1 MTPPNKH
8 KPNTYL
14 ANLFTIFFYQF
25 FVAGDSPK
33 TPVIGQRKI
42 IVKNPDGT
50 TKIIHQSIPANATPK
65 TPGEPSTQKVQIIR
79 GPDGKVSVRG
89 LNPNQQLIQMPDG
102 KLHVLTQSTPGQK
115 TGTVLN
121 RSNQKVITKVVNH
134 QSTATST
141 PTSSQKVVIR
151 QQVQKAPTM
160 VVKSATPKVIPQR
173 VVVSGGQILNSTP
186 QKVQVTTNSG
196 QKIITSK
203 AQLLAGTPQKIAQP
217 SNLQQILTQ
226 GTPSQK
232 IVINQSAGNKLILSG
247 QHTAVSQQ
255 QNVVQSPPPVQQQTQ
270 QIIVN
275 QPQQKVVQQYVNSS
289 NQQQQIIV
297 GGQRIILNP
306 GQRIITQQQP
316 VQQQVVQQQVVQQQV
331 VHQQM
336 VPTVVQQQP
345 QILQQVK
352 KYNSFGFTNNWRAIL

>member
-1 MTPPNKH
+1 M
-8 KPNTYL
+8 
-14 ANLFTIFFYQF
+14 
-25 FVAGDSPK
+25 
-33 TPVIGQRKI
+33 
-42 IVKNPDGT
+42 
-50 TKIIHQSIPANATPK
+50 HQSIPANATPK

-121 RSNQKVITKVVNH
+121 RGGQKVITKVVNH
-134 QSTATST
+134 QQAATGT
-141 PTSSQKVVIR
+141 PTSTQKVVIR
-151 QQVQKAPTM
+151 QQVQKTPTM
-160 VVKSATPKVIPQR
+160 VVKSATPKPIPQR
-173 VVVSGGQILNSTP
+173 VVVGGGQILNSTP

-203 AQLLAGTPQKIAQP
+203 SQLLAATPPQKVAQP

-226 GTPSQK
+226 GTPGQK
-232 IVINQSAGNKLILSG
+232 IVINQGAAGKQLILAG
-247 QHTAVSQQ
+247 QQTAVTQQQ
-255 QNVVQSPPPVQQQTQ
+255 QNVVQSPPPVQQAQ

-275 QPQQKVVQQYVNSS
+275 QPAQKVVQQYVNSS

-306 GQRIITQQQP
+306 GQRIITQQQQP
-316 VQQQVVQQQVVQQQV
+316 STQVVQQVV
-331 VHQQM
+331 
-336 VPTVVQQQP
+336 QQP
-345 QILQQVK
+345 QILQQV
-352 KYNSFGFTNNWRAIL
+352 NSMRTRLTGHIV